1 MARIEHYDKRV
12 GITYVYESE
21 SYYDSENHQS
31 RSKRKLIGKIDP
43 ETGEMVPTGKKGRP
57 SKNITSN
64 DDVDYE
70 KQCKT
75 LQNQFKK
82 AEEKIKN
89 LEAELKVASSSVNN
103 YHKILQKISSLC
115 EVEK

>member
-21 SYYDSENHQS
+21 SYYDSEKHQS

-43 ETGEMVPTGKKGRP
+43 ETGKMVPTGKKGRP

-64 DDVDYE
+64 GDIDYE

-75 LQNQFKK
+75 LQNQLEN

-89 LEAELKVASSSVNN
+89 LETELKAATASIND
-103 YHKILQKISSLC
+103 YHKILKKISSLC
-115 EVEK
+115 EAEK